1 MTFSYANATFGHFV
15 FTKLCQVR
23 LLTDETGD
31 LRVVWT
37 VHGEVSFLL
46 TLFAKPFRTFAD
58 VVIFAANVANLF
70 RNFAFGLLVVTI
82 FCEVRLLTDE
92 TGDLGV
98 VWTVNGKMSFLL
110 TLFAKPFRTFADVV
124 IFAANFASLFW
135 LMACGNPCWGL
146 VAKRGQH
153 SLDLFFFAWDLLVLR
168 LHFFVVIGD
177 ITVVNIIR
185 VV

>member
-15 FTKLCQVR
+15 FTKLCQ
-23 LLTDETGD
+23 
-31 LRVVWT
+31 
-37 VHGEVSFLL
+37 
-46 TLFAKPFRTFAD
+46 
-58 VVIFAANVANLF
+58 
-70 RNFAFGLLVVTI
+70 
-82 FCEVRLLTDE
+82 VRLLTDE

-153 SLDLFFFAWDLLVLR
+153 SLDLFFFLWDLLVLR
-168 LHFFVVIGD
+168 LHFFIVIGD

-185 VV
+185 VVQQHMMLLATTFKQTLVMRVAFSDHVTVVEALETDQSGLVGHLPPLGRLHANKPWTVTKLVAVD